1 MTLHPDHQRTPN
13 ATLLGTALSVA
24 PAAIG
29 CAVGL
34 LLADRIKGRTRQT
47 VASGLFT
54 LGALATLPLVL
65 DCVGKTLDH
74 PGFRRGSQRR
84 LESIRDS
91 GSFPDV
97 VGGEEYFLERG
108 A

>member
-34 LLADRIKGRTRQT
+34 LLADRMKGRTRQT
-47 VASGLFT
+47 VASGLLT
-54 LGALATLPLVL
+54 VGA
-65 DCVGKTLDH
+65 
-74 PGFRRGSQRR
+74 
-84 LESIRDS
+84 
-91 GSFPDV
+91 
-97 VGGEEYFLERG
+97 
-108 A
+108 